1 MSTAITTISQAQK
14 AILSGEITPTKLV
27 ESTLTAINTTDAVL
41 QANITVCK
49 EEALLRAK
57 TLESLIGTPEGK
69 NMPLLGIP
77 LSVKDV
83 FCTKGIATTAASKM
97 LANFTPPYSAHIV
110 EQLEKAGAIIV
121 AKTNMDEFAM
131 GASTE
136 FSSHAKTT
144 NPWDTTRVPGGSS
157 GGAAA
162 SVASGQVL
170 ASIGTDSGGSI
181 RQPAALC
188 GCVGLKPTYGRVSRY
203 GTIAYASSFD
213 QAGPMASCVED
224 CGILYDIIAGYD
236 PKDPTASLHPVTPF
250 AQTPPLADLSG
261 VTIGLIKELWD
272 LDLSSEVRKAC
283 EDAVASAKNAGAKIV
298 ELSLTHLPYSVASYY
313 ILTTAEASTNM
324 ARYDGVRF
332 GLRAGSEDDD
342 LIAMYTK
349 SRTEG
354 FGEEVKRRI
363 LLGTYVL
370 SSGYYDSYYKKAAQ
384 VRRLVHDDFVTA
396 FSSCDILMAPST
408 SRTAWQF
415 GTFADNPLEAY
426 KMDILTLGA
435 NLAGIPGLNL
445 PVGLGEESKLPVGI
459 QLLGNHFAET
469 QLLRI
474 AQVLEKVLPPLGKP
488 EL

>member
-14 AILSGEITPTKLV
+14 AIFSGESTPTQLV
-27 ESTLTAINTTDAVL
+27 ESSLAAIENTDGVL
-41 QANITVCK
+41 HANITVCR

-57 TLESLIGTPEGK
+57 GLEAVLGTPK
-69 NMPLLGIP
+69 SQDMPLLGIP
-77 LSVKDV
+77 ISVKDV

-97 LANFTPPYSAHIV
+97 LAHFTPPYSAHIV
-110 EQLEKAGAIIV
+110 DKLEEAGAIIV

-131 GASTE
+131 GAGTE
-136 FSSHAKTT
+136 FSSHAKTA
-144 NPWDTTRVPGGSS
+144 NPWDISRVPGGSS
-157 GGAAA
+157 GGSAA
-162 SVASGQVL
+162 SVASGQIL

-224 CGILYDIIAGYD
+224 CGILYDAIAGYD
-236 PKDPTASLHPVTPF
+236 EKDPTSSLHPVTPF
-250 AQTPPLADLSG
+250 MQTPALADLSG
-261 VTIGLIKELWD
+261 VSFGLVKELWD
-272 LDLSSEVRKAC
+272 LDLSPEVRKAC
-283 EDAVASAKNAGAKIV
+283 ESAVETAKAAGAKII
-298 ELSLTHLPYSVASYY
+298 ELSLPHLPYSVASYY

-332 GLRAGSEDDD
+332 GLRSANEDDD
-342 LIAMYTK
+342 LITMYTK

-396 FSSCDILMAPST
+396 FKSCDIILAPTT

-415 GTFADNPLEAY
+415 GAFADNPLEAY

-445 PVGLGEESKLPVGI
+445 PVGLGEDSKLPVGI

-469 QLLRI
+469 QILRI
-474 AQVLEKVLPPLGKP
+474 AQVLEKALPPLGKP
-488 EL
+488 II